1 VAGEGDFKSRTS
13 KFVEVLHASQP
24 HNDNWSQGTADAVY
38 QNLDIIGSHQPEHIL
53 ILSGEHVYHMDYR
66 ALLAQHVK
74 SKAEMTVYCIE
85 KFIEETAGDFGVM
98 TINTDNRVIV
108 FNEKLAV
115 ANQIPGKPV
124 RCLASMGNYVFN
136 TTFLFEQLN
145 KDHNNE
151 NSRHDISHDI
161 IPSIIDECDVFTF
174 SFKDP
179 NTNLQP
185 YW

>member
-1 VAGEGDFKSRTS
+1 
-13 KFVEVLHASQP
+13 
-24 HNDNWSQGTADAVY
+24 
-38 QNLDIIGSHQPEHIL
+38 
-53 ILSGEHVYHMDYR
+53 
-66 ALLAQHVK
+66 
-74 SKAEMTVYCIE
+74 
-85 KFIEETAGDFGVM
+85 M

-151 NSRHDISHDI
+151 NSRHDIS
-161 IPSIIDECDVFTF
+161 PSIIDECDVFTF